1 VLSPTAKRRLEDLL
15 QDAEA
20 VLDLGIQLGRLK
32 DAQLL
37 AALQEAL
44 KGGRAALDS
53 GATTQAISGALQTA
67 LGNALVDLSPLT
79 LGDAHLLRD
88 AGLVADVGV
97 RLGRLKNSE
106 LSATIGKC
114 RQGLAGTT
122 FSPDLLAALQGALN
136 NAMGE
141 LYPITL
147 SDLRAGWRP
156 YGTPRHSRLAL
167 GLFFAVAL
175 GIVVLTAYTTTVYE
189 RAKSLYA
196 TSIELQD
203 ARGAEQAMRLFG
215 LLKRNQQ
222 EIADSLDSGKKE
234 FLYEVFGK
242 ALIDL
247 EITNLKSQTFT
258 PIARDVLQDLERF
271 TRLKAALDLTPLGAG
286 RMENPSGSPTVGEYL
301 PNYSKAYSPE
311 QLKQLLQDE
320 ISSVQTELES
330 SKKSNVDAHTLLRR
344 FLEQLKEF
352 NRAINVQFD
361 PTSPNEYFFTQFHL
375 REGITFIG
383 LWLLPPLYGMLGAV
397 IFHLRR
403 LLDPVAPNPPWLQ
416 VIFRMIL
423 GAFAG
428 TVIVLFWNPPSNQV
442 SPGDFVTLTSFGVA
456 FLAGFS
462 TDVFFQ
468 ALDRFVTYLSQLA
481 GSKSA

>member
-1 VLSPTAKRRLEDLL
+1 MRE
-15 QDAEA
+15 
-20 VLDLGIQLGRLK
+20 
-32 DAQLL
+32 
-37 AALQEAL
+37 
-44 KGGRAALDS
+44 
-53 GATTQAISGALQTA
+53 
-67 LGNALVDLSPLT
+67 
-79 LGDAHLLRD
+79 
-88 AGLVADVGV
+88 
-97 RLGRLKNSE
+97 
-106 LSATIGKC
+106 
-114 RQGLAGTT
+114 
-122 FSPDLLAALQGALN
+122 
-136 NAMGE
+136 M
-141 LYPITL
+141 YPITL
-147 SDLRAGWRP
+147 NDLRAGWRP
-156 YGTPRHSRLAL
+156 YGSQRQSRLGI
-167 GLFFAVAL
+167 GLFFAVSL

-196 TSIELQD
+196 TSIELQE

-247 EITNLKSQTFT
+247 QITNLKSQTFT

-271 TRLKAALDLTPLGAG
+271 TRLKAALNLTPFGDGQVA
-286 RMENPSGSPTVGEYL
+286 NPSASPMVGEYL
-301 PNYSKAYSPE
+301 PNYSKAYTPE
-311 QLKQLLQDE
+311 ELKQLLQGE
-320 ISSVQTELES
+320 IDSVQTELEPPR
-330 SKKSNVDAHTLLRR
+330 KDNVDAQTLLKR
-344 FLEQLKEF
+344 FLEQLKAF

-375 REGITFIG
+375 REGIGFIG

-397 IFHLRR
+397 IFHMRR
-403 LLDPVAPNPPWLQ
+403 LLDPTAPNPAWLQ

-428 TVIVLFWNPPSNQV
+428 TVVVLFWKPPSDHV
-442 SPGDFVTLTSFGVA
+442 SPGDFATLTSFGVA

-468 ALDRFVTYLSQLA
+468 ALDRFVTYLSQLVGTKA
-481 GSKSA
+481 A